1 MTGGGRDEID
11 SPPDTAG
18 HPVPEPET
26 PSPAASSGSRRS
38 RAAVDL
44 RALVPDAAGIG
55 VYTREL
61 LARLARPEAPFRW
74 LGLAHREP
82 RGAEALAAAGIEV
95 EVRPAP
101 LGVLWQ
107 QLHLPRRLR
116 RGDVDLFWSPL
127 LTLPLRCPVPAVV
140 TVHDL
145 TTLLFPEAHR
155 AKVRWSILPF
165 LGRSL
170 ALARRVVAISHAT
183 ARDLAFHFPESRER
197 VRVVEP
203 GVDERFH
210 PAGAEEVARIRA
222 SLGAPEGYLLYV
234 GTLEPRKNLGTLL
247 TAWEALAAGDP
258 RVPPLVVVG
267 APGWKSR
274 RLAARLAALEGRG
287 LIRAG
292 RVADDRL
299 VELYQGARAFV
310 YPSLYEGFG
319 LPPLEAMACGVP
331 VVVADAS
338 SLPEVVGDAGLEV
351 DPRDAAGLARA
362 IGRLIGDEGLAAEL
376 GARGAERA
384 RRFTWE
390 RAARRMEEV
399 FAEALGDGP

>member
-1 MTGGGRDEID
+1 MTGGRPDAPEGPSRTGSAGEPDPP
-11 SPPDTAG
+11 SPP
-18 HPVPEPET
+18 
-26 PSPAASSGSRRS
+26 PSSSGR

-44 RALVPDAAGIG
+44 RALVPEATGIG

-61 LARLARPEAPFRW
+61 LARLTRPDAPFRW

-82 RGAEALAAAGIEV
+82 RGAAPLAAAGMEV

-107 QLHLPRRLR
+107 QLRLPRRLA

-127 LTLPLRCPVPAVV
+127 TTLPLRCPVPAVV

-145 TTLLFPEAHR
+145 TALLFPEAHR

-170 ALARRVVAISHAT
+170 ALARRVVAVSEAT
-183 ARDLAFHFPESRER
+183 ARDLAFHFPESREK
-197 VRVVEP
+197 VRVVAE
-203 GVDERFH
+203 GVDPRFR

-222 SLGAPEGYLLYV
+222 SLGAPDGYLLYV
-234 GTLEPRKNLGTLL
+234 GTLEPRKNLSTLL
-247 TAWEALAAGDP
+247 TAWEALVADDP
-258 RVPPLVVVG
+258 RFPPLVVAG
-267 APGWKSR
+267 GPGWKSR

-292 RVADDRL
+292 RVGDDRL
-299 VELYQGARAFV
+299 VELYRGARAFV

-338 SLPEVVGDAGLEV
+338 SLPEVVGDAGLTV
-351 DPRDAAGLARA
+351 DPRDAAGLAHA
-362 IGRLIGDEGLAAEL
+362 IGRLVADPGLAAEL
-376 GARGAERA
+376 GAKGAERA

-390 RAARRMEEV
+390 RTARGMEEV
-399 FAEALGDGP
+399 FAEAVD